1 MAVEERVL
9 SIKRD
14 REEVQLP
21 VMGLQEEGGKLSK
34 LLATTFASGRFR
46 LTPAQSDEAKDRLV
60 EILSCLTRISGE
72 TAILMETLAATQ
84 RLADQSASVAGGV

>member
-9 SIKRD
+9 CIKRD
-14 REEVQLP
+14 RDGVQLP

-34 LLATTFASGRFR
+34 LLATTFASGRFC
-46 LTPAQSDEAKDRLV
+46 LTPAHGEEAKDRLV
-60 EILSCLTRISGE
+60 EILSCLTRICGE

-84 RLADQSASVAGGV
+84 HPADQSASQ